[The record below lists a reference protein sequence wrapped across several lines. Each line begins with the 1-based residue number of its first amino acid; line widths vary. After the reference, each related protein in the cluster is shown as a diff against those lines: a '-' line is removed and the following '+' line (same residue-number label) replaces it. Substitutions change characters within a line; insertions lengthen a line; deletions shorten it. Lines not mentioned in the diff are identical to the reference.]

1 MLHKKEEQIEFIKE
15 YIKSN
20 QQDFYRL
27 AYSYTKNS
35 DDALDIVQ
43 EAIYKAIA
51 NARTLKNPAYL
62 KTWVYR
68 ILVNESINWIRKR
81 KNIVLDE
88 TVPNNLLYEDKD
100 IAEEISI
107 YNAIQQLEPKLRT
120 IIILRFFED
129 MNLEEIST
137 ITKTNLNTVKSRL
150 YKSLNILKN
159 IIGSDELE

>member
-1 MLHKKEEQIEFIKE
+1 MLYKQEEQIEVIKE
-15 YIKSN
+15 YIKSH

-51 NARTLKNPAYL
+51 NARTLKNLAYL

-120 IIILRFFED
+120 VIILRFFED
-129 MNLEEIST
+129 MKLEEISI

-159 IIGSDELE
+159 LIGSDELE

>member
-1 MLHKKEEQIEFIKE
+1 LLHKKEEQIEFIKE